1 MTGRAATMALEA
13 PAVAEVERGRGKV
26 VGMTA
31 TAQRTLE
38 LGRRL
43 HDGDETALA
52 EIYAEWSPLV
62 YTLARRSLG
71 SAADAEDVTQRVFVS
86 AWQARASFDPQR
98 ASVSAWLT
106 GITRH
111 RIADLHDERRRERE
125 LVEHAVAVHDVAPA
139 PAPEHEL
146 ADRLLIADEMAH
158 LDPVPRA
165 IVHLAFFDD
174 LTHVQIADRL
184 GLPLGTVKSHIR
196 RSLATLRGRLE
207 VSHGASGP

>member
-1 MTGRAATMALEA
+1 
-13 PAVAEVERGRGKV
+13 
-26 VGMTA
+26 MTA
-31 TAQRTLE
+31 TAQRTRE
-38 LGRRL
+38 LGHRL
-43 HDGDETALA
+43 HNGDESALA

-71 SAADAEDVTQRVFVS
+71 SAADAEDVTQRVFVA
-86 AWQARASFDPQR
+86 AWQGRASFDPER

-111 RIADLHDERRRERE
+111 RIADVHDERRRERE
-125 LVEHAVAVHDVAPA
+125 LVAQAAAVHDTAPA
-139 PAPEHEL
+139 PAAEHEL

-207 VSHGASGP
+207 VSHGASRP

>member
-1 MTGRAATMALEA
+1 MTGGTATMANDA
-13 PAVAEVERGRGKV
+13 PATAGVRSVQRRAVS
-26 VGMTA
+26 MSA

-38 LGRRL
+38 LGQRL
-43 HDGDETALA
+43 HAGDERALA

-86 AWQARASFDPQR
+86 AWQARASFDPER

-111 RIADLHDERRRERE
+111 RVADVHDERRRERE
-125 LVEHAVAVHDVAPA
+125 LVEHAVAVHESAPA
-139 PAPEHEL
+139 PAPEYEL
-146 ADRLLIADEMAH
+146 ADRLLIADEMAQ
-158 LDPVPRA
+158 LEPVPRQ

-174 LTHVQIADRL
+174 LTHVQIAERM

-207 VSHGASGP
+207 VSHAAS